1 MLNTVVTEAD
11 EKIAFSLRLNLA
23 CDAGWVQAPAHL
35 DLMNMSRQFLV
46 KIDAQGLESG
56 AYYTEVR
63 CPFMVRDNYSLLFCF
78 LMFWL

>member
-1 MLNTVVTEAD
+1 MLKTDVAEAD

-23 CDAGWVQAPAHL
+23 CDASWVKVPAHL

-46 KIDAQGLESG
+46 IIYAQGLESG

-63 CPFMVRDNYSLLFCF
+63 CPSYV
-78 LMFWL
+78 